1 MLAHW
6 AWAHRARLRGCAA
19 LELGAGTCLAGL
31 TAAAVGARV
40 TLTDRADAQQ
50 VLANAAAA
58 AARNGLS
65 EARCRVLPLTWGDFT
80 PQLVALPPQDVLLGA
95 DVLYDSTC
103 FEPLLATVAFLLR
116 RGGPGCTFVTAYQ
129 QRSRHASLEWRLQH
143 WVRRRAGSGCAT
155 PADGSA
161 RPSKLTCPAFVA
173 AQGLECVAVTPAEE
187 VLPAGVPLREVVHV
201 VELRLQS

>member
-6 AWAHRARLRGCAA
+6 AWAQRARLRGCAA

-31 TAAAVGARV
+31 AAAALGACV
-40 TLTDRADAQQ
+40 TLTDRADARQ

-58 AARNGLS
+58 VACNALS
-65 EARCRVLPLTWGDFT
+65 EARCRVVPLTWGDFT
-80 PQLVALPPQDVLLGA
+80 PELVALPPQDIILGA
-95 DVLYDSTC
+95 DVLYDSAC

-116 RGGPGCTFVTAYQ
+116 RGAPGCTFVTAYQ

-155 PADGSA
+155 LADGCA
-161 RPSKLTCPAFVA
+161 RRSTLTCP
-173 AQGLECVAVTPAEE
+173 
-187 VLPAGVPLREVVHV
+187 PLSR
-201 VELRLQS
+201 RRAWSAWQ